1 MNLNRMVGEG
11 LCGVKWTGDFL
22 IGEVTGA
29 ETKWEGSEETGLSVW
44 HDENLLNFPCP
55 IF

>member
-1 MNLNRMVGEG
+1 MVGEG

-29 ETKWEGSEETGLSVW
+29 ETK
-44 HDENLLNFPCP
+44 
-55 IF
+55 